1 MHFPREETQDYFLQ
15 HISISLP
22 DLVLW
27 DLKDGYFHHDSSWEA
42 ILFK

>member
-1 MHFPREETQDYFLQ
+1 MHFPREEMQDYFLQ

-22 DLVLW
+22 SLVLW
-27 DLKDGYFHHDSSWEA
+27 DPKDGYFHHDSSREA